1 MTVHLVGAG
10 PGDPGLI
17 TVRGLELVRSCDAL
31 VYDRLVSPELVAEAP
46 PHALRIGRDGLEQPL
61 VDDLLVEL
69 GGAGLDVVRLKGG
82 DPFVFGRGGEEVQVL
97 TEAGIPVDVVP
108 GVSSIAAVPAAAGI
122 PVTHRG
128 VSSTVTIAS
137 GSGRGGAPPDLDA
150 LARAPGTLVLFM
162 ALAALPRIAA
172 QLIAGGKDP
181 GTPAAVI
188 SRGTL
193 PGQRVVVA
201 PLAVLPHA
209 AAGLAAP
216 ALVVVG
222 EVVALAAAPS
232 AAGAAAA

>member
-1 MTVHLVGAG
+1 
-10 PGDPGLI
+10 
-17 TVRGLELVRSCDAL
+17 
-31 VYDRLVSPELVAEAP
+31 
-46 PHALRIGRDGLEQPL
+46 
-61 VDDLLVEL
+61 
-69 GGAGLDVVRLKGG
+69 
-82 DPFVFGRGGEEVQVL
+82 
-97 TEAGIPVDVVP
+97 
-108 GVSSIAAVPAAAGI
+108 
-122 PVTHRG
+122 
-128 VSSTVTIAS
+128 
-137 GSGRGGAPPDLDA
+137 
-150 LARAPGTLVLFM
+150 M